1 MRFASRAQIAGTLV
15 TVAVTAAVVAGI
27 YVLGSPLEERARRLD
42 ERRVQD
48 LSGISQAIDV
58 YWTRQSG
65 LPASLDQLRTE
76 TGATVSVTDPVTSAP
91 YEFRTLD
98 ERKYELCAVFEGE
111 SRDSERLLS
120 AGFWTHR
127 AGRQCFERAA
137 ENVR

>member
-1 MRFASRAQIAGTLV
+1 MTGASRARVAGTLV

-58 YWTRQSG
+58 YWTRQSS
-65 LPASLDQLRTE
+65 LPSSLNQLREE
-76 TGATVSVTDPVTSAP
+76 TGATVTMNDPVTSAP

-98 ERKYELCAVFEGE
+98 EQKYELCASFEGE
-111 SRDSERLLS
+111 SRDSERLLG

-127 AGRQCFERAA
+127 AGRQCFER
-137 ENVR
+137 NPVTVR